1 MRCGRYLCVLLLA
14 LLCAIPVR
22 ATELEPAR
30 ALSASESQYVVQNG
44 DSFASIGSRF
54 GVEPPV
60 LAQVNRL
67 NPKAR
72 LQPGSIIWVDNRHIV
87 PDGIKDGILIN
98 IPQRMLFFFNSGV
111 LTAAYPVALG
121 RPTWRTPQGD
131 FTVVETRA
139 DPIWTVP
146 KSIQREMAQQGKEVK
161 TKVAPGPDNPLGG
174 YWIGLSMPALGIHGT
189 TAPRSIYRFRSHGCI
204 RLHPADAAKLFPM
217 VTVGTPVRIIYEPV
231 LLAHLDDGRIF
242 VEANPDIYGLAPHA
256 LDDLQTLA
264 VSNHIGNMI
273 DWQRVRE
280 GLERKDGLARDV
292 TSRIATPILSTSSLS
307 PILSPVFWILHRER
321 ASTPSRPTRWR
332 SVRGRSRGWLSGCA
346 ARCRAARFPRPLPM
360 RPFGCFFPARPS
372 LGASPTNGTFFVL
385 PDRVKRRWL

>member
-1 MRCGRYLCVLLLA
+1 MGCGRCLCGLLLA
-14 LLCAIPVR
+14 FICASPVR
-22 ATELEPAR
+22 ATELAPAR
-30 ALSASESQYVVQNG
+30 ALSGSESQYLVGQD
-44 DSFASIGSRF
+44 DSLASIGSRF
-54 GVEPPV
+54 GVEASV
-60 LAQVNRL
+60 LAQVNGL

-72 LQPGSIIWVDNRHIV
+72 LQPGSTVWVDNRHIV

-131 FTVVETRA
+131 FTVVQTRS

-204 RLHPADAAKLFPM
+204 RLQPADAAKLFPM
-217 VTVGTPVRIIYEPV
+217 VTVGNPVRIIYEPV

-256 LDDLQTLA
+256 LDDLQALA
-264 VSNHIGNMI
+264 VSSHISNMI

-292 TSRIATPILSTSSLS
+292 TTRVATPILSMSSLS
-307 PILSPVFWILHRER
+307 PILSPAFWILHRER
-321 ASTPSRPTRWR
+321 ASTPSRPTHWR
-332 SVRGRSRGWLSGCA
+332 
-346 ARCRAARFPRPLPM
+346 
-360 RPFGCFFPARPS
+360 
-372 LGASPTNGTFFVL
+372 
-385 PDRVKRRWL
+385 

>member
-1 MRCGRYLCVLLLA
+1 MGCGRCLCGLLLA
-14 LLCAIPVR
+14 VICASTVT

-30 ALSASESQYVVQNG
+30 ALRGSESQYVVQNG

-54 GVEPPV
+54 GVEPLV

-72 LQPGSIIWVDNRHIV
+72 LQPGSIIWVNNRHIV

-98 IPQRMLFFFNSGV
+98 IPQRMLFFFSRGV

-121 RPTWRTPQGD
+121 RPTWPTPQGD
-131 FTVVETRA
+131 FKVVETRA

-146 KSIQREMAQQGKEVK
+146 KSIQREMARQGKEVK

-204 RLHPADAAKLFPM
+204 RLHPDDAAKLFPM
-217 VTVGTPVRIIYEPV
+217 VKVGTPVKIIYEPV

-242 VEANPDIYGLAPHA
+242 VEANPDIYGLAPHTLKDLRA
-256 LDDLQTLA
+256 LAD
-264 VSNHIGNMI
+264 SSHISNMI

-280 GLERKDGLARDV
+280 ALERKDGSARDPTMPV
-292 TSRIATPILSTSSLS
+292 ATPVLSMSSIS
-307 PILSPVFWILHRER
+307 PILNLAFRPRVR
-321 ASTPSRPTRWR
+321 AVAKDRRKSASCHEIRHALRN
-332 SVRGRSRGWLSGCA
+332 
-346 ARCRAARFPRPLPM
+346 ARTC
-360 RPFGCFFPARPS
+360 
-372 LGASPTNGTFFVL
+372 
-385 PDRVKRRWL
+385 

>member
-1 MRCGRYLCVLLLA
+1 MLVFPHPARTDNGRGQLSSRRGCWMGCGRYLCVLLLA
-14 LLCAIPVR
+14 LLCASLVR

-44 DSFASIGSRF
+44 DSYASIGSRF
-54 GVEPPV
+54 GVEPRV
-60 LAQVNRL
+60 LAQVNGF

-72 LQPGSIIWVDNRHIV
+72 LQPGSIVWVDNRHIV
-87 PDGIKDGILIN
+87 PDGIKDGISIN
-98 IPQRMLFFFNSGV
+98 IPQRMLVFFNSGV

-217 VTVGTPVRIIYEPV
+217 VIVGTAVRIIYEPV

-242 VEANPDIYGLAPHA
+242 LEANPDIYGLAPHA
-256 LDDLQTLA
+256 LDDLQALA
-264 VSNHIGNMI
+264 VSSRISNMI
-273 DWQRVRE
+273 DWQRVKE
-280 GLERKDGLARDV
+280 VLERKDGLARDV
-292 TSRIATPILSTSSLS
+292 TMRVATPILSMSSIS
-307 PILSPVFWILHRER
+307 PILN
-321 ASTPSRPTRWR
+321 
-332 SVRGRSRGWLSGCA
+332 WLFA
-346 ARCRAARFPRPLPM
+346 LAFAR
-360 RPFGCFFPARPS
+360 
-372 LGASPTNGTFFVL
+372 
-385 PDRVKRRWL
+385 